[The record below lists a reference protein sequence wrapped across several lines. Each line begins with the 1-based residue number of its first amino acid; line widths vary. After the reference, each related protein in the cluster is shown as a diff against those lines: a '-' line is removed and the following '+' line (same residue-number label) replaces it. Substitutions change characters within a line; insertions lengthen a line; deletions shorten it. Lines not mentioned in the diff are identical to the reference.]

1 MGNLIINKFIKSENI
16 PKFIRITND
25 VIINTDSIMTI
36 ERQWENSNT
45 YDEFVSHYN
54 ELMKSTTEEYIK
66 KHPEILVNNEDE
78 AEIADIMFKK
88 FDSIIRNQIKK
99 DWGYIPEPWDT
110 KYIIKLFSGI
120 EYTISDEIYYQ
131 ILKVI
136 GIEPTEN

>member
-88 FDSIIRNQIKK
+88 FDNIIRNQIKK

>member
-54 ELMKSTTEEYIK
+54 ELIK
-66 KHPEILVNNEDE
+66 
-78 AEIADIMFKK
+78 
-88 FDSIIRNQIKK
+88 
-99 DWGYIPEPWDT
+99 
-110 KYIIKLFSGI
+110 
-120 EYTISDEIYYQ
+120 
-131 ILKVI
+131 
-136 GIEPTEN
+136 

>member
-36 ERQWENSNT
+36 ERQWENSNN

-78 AEIADIMFKK
+78 GEIADIMFQK
-88 FDSIIRNQIKK
+88 FDTIIKNQIKK

-131 ILKVI
+131 ILQVI
-136 GIEPTEN
+136 GIEPAEN

>member
-88 FDSIIRNQIKK
+88 FDNIIRNKIKK